1 MLDQKKLGQAL
12 RQLKG
17 TSKQGPFSRCVGYQ
31 HLATVTKSGGRQQL
45 PQPLWGLGSKRFGGR
60 FTPKNSFETIYIAED
75 PVTALAEVS
84 GVLLAGGSATPLL
97 NLPCVTITVNGRLL
111 SVLDLSDPG
120 IQAKLGTNSQEL
132 TGEWRYTQATG
143 IEAPTQLLGRV
154 CHRTRLFDA
163 IRYPSSKNPPLGRCL
178 AVFPDRLKS
187 AAFLEVYDPTGH
199 LAQRL
204 PRGQR

>member
-1 MLDQKKLGQAL
+1 MLDEKKLSQLL

-17 TSKQGPFSRCVGYQ
+17 TPKHGPFIRCLGYQ
-31 HLATVTKSGGRQQL
+31 YLATVAKSGRRRRHL
-45 PQPLWGLGSKRFGGR
+45 QPLWGLGSKRFGGR
-60 FTPKNSFETIYIAED
+60 FTPKNSFETIYVAED

-97 NLPCVTITVNGRLL
+97 SLPWVTVTVNGLLL

-154 CHRTRLFDA
+154 CHWTRLFDA
-163 IRYPSSKNPPLGRCL
+163 IRYPSSKNLPSGRCL

-187 AAFLEVYDPTGH
+187 GAFLEVYDPTGH

-204 PRGQR
+204 P